1 LLLNQA
7 DIPEKFSSNG
17 KVFFNNNKQDN
28 SRNLVWTGNDNCRRI
43 RLVKIF
49 L

>member
-28 SRNLVWTGNDNCRRI
+28 SRNLVCTGKDNCRRL